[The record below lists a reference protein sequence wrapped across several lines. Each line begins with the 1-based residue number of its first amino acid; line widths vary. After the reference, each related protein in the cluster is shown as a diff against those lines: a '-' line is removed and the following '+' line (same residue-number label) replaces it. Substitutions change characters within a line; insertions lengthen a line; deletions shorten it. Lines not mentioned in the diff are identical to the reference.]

1 MQQQKDAS
9 TNMHAQAHAHRHTPL
24 HLLLIIVVKA
34 IKRGR
39 CVANYAFAGVA
50 SSIRR
55 VRRHHMRLNEIQ
67 CARKCDC
74 QMNMQREQQAHKGSQ
89 EGKRGGGGAGG
100 GRGGYGGRLK
110 GANVNM
116 NACPAASN
124 ISSAIGIQSKLLIN
138 MCAA

>member
-1 MQQQKDAS
+1 M
-9 TNMHAQAHAHRHTPL
+9 
-24 HLLLIIVVKA
+24 
-34 IKRGR
+34 
-39 CVANYAFAGVA
+39 ANYAFAGVA

-55 VRRHHMRLNEIQ
+55 VRRHRMRLNEIQ
-67 CARKCDC
+67 CASKCDC

-89 EGKRGGGGAGG
+89 EGEERS
-100 GRGGYGGRLK
+100 GRGRGRGRGYGACLK

>member
-1 MQQQKDAS
+1 M
-9 TNMHAQAHAHRHTPL
+9 
-24 HLLLIIVVKA
+24 
-34 IKRGR
+34 
-39 CVANYAFAGVA
+39 ANYAFAGVA

-55 VRRHHMRLNEIQ
+55 VRRHRMRLNEIQ
-67 CARKCDC
+67 CASKCDC

-89 EGKRGGGGAGG
+89 EGEERR
-100 GRGGYGGRLK
+100 GRGRGYGGRLK